1 MHNSLGSAVVRLLLL
16 CCYCFKTITVGGF
29 ATSSS
34 MTTTTTADGEAMTPS
49 PVSAAAR
56 VAAFAAQPLV
66 QRAVQS
72 PMSIR
77 SVLNFFYGIETD
89 TAVGSASLRHDG
101 GSIFATMS
109 PLWYAG
115 GPDYDALCAA
125 FTEPVRAAGR
135 REWPPPST
143 SSESATSSPDSYNS
157 VVDGKMAQLLLTD
170 QLARNIFRGTQEA
183 FAYEDVSL
191 EVARELA
198 DRSGLLVGGED
209 KGKFAV
215 PAATSAEEFW
225 YPPYLSF
232 IAVALMHSER
242 LDDQVTCADLLQR
255 AQLRHSSDND
265 DKMGKVFAEQIVF
278 AQDHRRVVEQFG
290 RFPHRNVAKGRTSTD
305 AETAWLADTIYLPG
319 WARSQSSSGSPP

>member
-1 MHNSLGSAVVRLLLL
+1 MHNSFGSAVVRLLLL
-16 CCYCFKTITVGGF
+16 CCYCFETITVGGF

-34 MTTTTTADGEAMTPS
+34 MTTTTTTTAGGEAMTPS

-66 QRAVQS
+66 QRALQS

-77 SVLNFFYGIETD
+77 SVLDFFYGVETD
-89 TAVGSASLRHDG
+89 TAVGRASLRHDG

-143 SSESATSSPDSYNS
+143 SSESVTASRDSYNS

-170 QLARNIFRGTQEA
+170 QLSRNIFRGTTEA

-198 DRSGLLVGGED
+198 DRSGLVGGED
-209 KGKFAV
+209 KEEAVAV
-215 PAATSAEEFW
+215 PVAASEEFW

-242 LDDQVTCADLLQR
+242 LDDQITCTDLLQQ
-255 AQLRHSSDND
+255 AQILHASNP
-265 DKMGKVFAEQIVF
+265 MGKVFDEQIAF

-290 RFPHRNVAKGRTSTD
+290 RFPHRNMAKSRTNTA
-305 AETAWLADTIYLPG
+305 AETAWLADTIHLPG
-319 WARSQSSSGSPP
+319 WARSQSSSSSS

>member
-1 MHNSLGSAVVRLLLL
+1 MHNSFGSAIVRLLLL

-34 MTTTTTADGEAMTPS
+34 MTTTTADGGEAMPS
-49 PVSAAAR
+49 PPVSAAAR

-66 QRAVQS
+66 QRALQA
-72 PMSIR
+72 PMSVR
-77 SVLNFFYGIETD
+77 SVLDFFYGVETD
-89 TAVGSASLRHDG
+89 TAAGRAALRHNG
-101 GSIFATMS
+101 GAIFATMS

-115 GPDYDALCAA
+115 GPDYDTLCAA

-135 REWPPPST
+135 REWPPPPS
-143 SSESATSSPDSYNS
+143 SSESGPDSYNS

-170 QLARNIFRGTQEA
+170 QLARNIFRGTTEA

-198 DRSGLLVGGED
+198 DRSGLLVGGEAKESHD
-209 KGKFAV
+209 IIN
-215 PAATSAEEFW
+215 AEVW

-255 AQLRHSSDND
+255 AQMQHSSND
-265 DKMGKVFAEQIVF
+265 DDNMGKVFAEQIVF

-290 RFPHRNVAKGRTSTD
+290 RFPHRNVAKGRTSTP
-305 AETAWLADTIYLPG
+305 AETAWLADTVNLPG
-319 WARSQSSSGSPP
+319 WARSQSSSS